1 MNVKTSSGAKTC
13 SKIGHEVLLFIL
25 HPSAFI
31 LGGLAAVSATAQD
44 YPSRPIR
51 IIVPSTAGGSV
62 DTLARVVGTQLS
74 QRWGQQ
80 VVVDNRSGAGGI
92 IAGEI
97 TAKAPPDG
105 YTLIMATIAAMATN
119 VSLSRKLPYDPVR
132 DFAPITLV
140 ASQQLVLL
148 VHPSVAAKSVAEL
161 IALAKAKPGQLTFA
175 SAGNGS
181 GGHLSGELLK
191 ILAGIDLTHVPYKG
205 IAPALV
211 DVISGQVTLTFAS
224 IISGMPHVKSGRT
237 RALAVTGAHHS
248 PAAPELP
255 TMIESGVKGYE
266 SSTWYGLLAPKATP
280 RAIITKLNREVVAII
295 NLPEIN
301 SHLLAEGAEPVGN
314 TPEQFGEFIKSEIA
328 KWGKVIRAAG
338 LRTN

>member
-1 MNVKTSSGAKTC
+1 MKGEWGRVKGKSKTLAVIAGLTVAGAA
-13 SKIGHEVLLFIL
+13 G
-25 HPSAFI
+25 
-31 LGGLAAVSATAQD
+31 AQE

-62 DTLARVVGTQLS
+62 DTLARTVGTHLS

-105 YTLIMATIAAMATN
+105 YTLIMATVAAMATN
-119 VSLSRKLPYDPVR
+119 VSLARKLPYDPVR
-132 DFAPITLV
+132 DFAPVTLV

-148 VHPSVAAKSVAEL
+148 VNPSVPAKSVREL
-161 IALAKAKPGQLTFA
+161 VQLAKTYPGQLTFA

-191 ILAGIDLTHVPYKG
+191 ILAHIELTHVPYKG
-205 IAPALV
+205 ISPALV
-211 DVISGQVTLTFAS
+211 DVISGQVNMTFAS
-224 IISGMPHVKSGRT
+224 IISGLPHVRSGKT
-237 RALAVTGAHHS
+237 RALAVTGAHRS

-255 TMIESGVKGYE
+255 TMIEAGVRGYE

-280 RAIITKLNREVVAII
+280 RAIVMKLNRETVAIV
-295 NLPEIN
+295 NEPDVKK
-301 SHLLAEGAEPVGN
+301 HLLAEGAEPVGN
-314 TPEQFGEFIKSEIA
+314 SPEEFGEFIKSEIA

-338 LRTN
+338 LRAE